1 MDSGVI
7 YIFDFL
13 VIFGA
18 AIVGGIVTVVGS
30 VIVLGKKATEPKNEL
45 RQKVNNL
52 EKEIEELKGR
62 K

>member
-1 MDSGVI
+1 MI